1 MIHKSLD
8 PKNSRNQKSF
18 ILLPLALVM
27 VLLLSGCDALPS
39 PGQEAT
45 PEPVQEEVVTSP
57 LVSATGVV
65 LPATY
70 ATLSV
75 DQPGK
80 ILEILVEEGDPV
92 EEGDL
97 LLRLDEQVSREALEA
112 NVEAAKFELLSAR
125 QALDELYDNNTLAA
139 TQAQLALANANDALD
154 DAEYKWR
161 VRQEGYRASSDT
173 IAAAEAN
180 LVLAEKEVDNAQKAF
195 NRVSGKPDDDPG
207 RALAV
212 SNLVAAKS
220 HRDSVLRNLNWYTG
234 KPTEL
239 DQAILDAEVAIA
251 QANADEALKQWEIL
265 KEGPDPDDV
274 LLLEARIS
282 NAEAQVAAAGAA
294 VADLDPNLEL
304 RAPFDGT
311 VTEVF
316 VNVGEWV
323 NPGQP
328 VVLLADLDNLQIET
342 TDLSEIDVAQ
352 IEIGEVAEVT
362 FDALPDTTIDATIVR
377 IADKS
382 SEGSGVN
389 YSVILIPDELPPAIR
404 WGMTA
409 FVDVGLE

>member
-1 MIHKSLD
+1 MIRKPRGTYTYAVKKSLV
-8 PKNSRNQKSF
+8 
-18 ILLPLALVM
+18 LAP
-27 VLLLSGCDALPS
+27 VLLIAALLLAACDSLPGA
-39 PGQEAT
+39 PQEAT
-45 PEPVQEEVVTSP
+45 PEPVQEVASNPVI
-57 LVSATGVV
+57 SATGIV
-65 LPATY
+65 LPAKF
-70 ATLSV
+70 ATLSM

-80 ILEILVEEGDPV
+80 IEEILVEEGDRV

-97 LLRLDEQVSREALEA
+97 LIRLEEQLSRETLEA
-112 NVEAAKFELLSAR
+112 SLEATRLELLSAEM
-125 QALDELYDNNTLAA
+125 ALKELNDNNTLAA
-139 TQAQLALANANDALD
+139 TQAQLTLANANDALD

-180 LVLAEKEVDNAQKAF
+180 LVLAEKEVESAQTAF
-195 NRVSGKPDDDPG
+195 NRVSGNADDDPV
-207 RALAV
+207 RALAL

-265 KEGPDPDDV
+265 REGPDPDDV
-274 LLLEARIS
+274 MLLEARIS
-282 NAEAQVAAAGAA
+282 NAQAQKAAAEAA
-294 VADLDPNLEL
+294 LADLEPNLEL
-304 RAPFDGT
+304 RAPFSGT
-311 VTEVF
+311 ITEVF

-328 VVLLADLDNLQIET
+328 VMLLADLEDLQIET

-352 IEIGEVAEVT
+352 IEIGEVADVS
-362 FDALPDTTIDATIVR
+362 FDALPDTTISATIVR

-389 YSVILIPDELPPAIR
+389 YTVVLIPNELPPAIR

-409 FVDVGLE
+409 FVDIEV